1 MQQKKPKPA
10 EPISLDVNQIQEYL
24 PHRPPFLLIDRVVST
39 DLVNYVDAIKNV
51 TINEP
56 FFTGHFPGAPV
67 MPGVLILEAMAQAAA
82 IIVMANL
89 AYEGKIPFFISIDG
103 CKFRR
108 PVVPGDQ
115 VHIRIDLIIMRA
127 TSGRC
132 KAKATVDGA
141 VVTEATLAF
150 VAADPP
156 KKRDT

>member
-1 MQQKKPKPA
+1 MRQEKPKPS

-24 PHRPPFLLIDRVVST
+24 PHRPPFLFIDRVVST

-51 TINEP
+51 NANEP
-56 FFTGHFPGAPV
+56 FFVGHFPGAPV

-82 IIVMANL
+82 IVVMANL
-89 AYEGKIPFFISIDG
+89 QYENKIPFFMSIDG

-115 VHIRIDLIIMRA
+115 VNIRIDLIIMRA

-132 KAKATVDGA
+132 KAKATVDGQ

-150 VAADPP
+150 VAGDPP
-156 KKRDT
+156 QKRE